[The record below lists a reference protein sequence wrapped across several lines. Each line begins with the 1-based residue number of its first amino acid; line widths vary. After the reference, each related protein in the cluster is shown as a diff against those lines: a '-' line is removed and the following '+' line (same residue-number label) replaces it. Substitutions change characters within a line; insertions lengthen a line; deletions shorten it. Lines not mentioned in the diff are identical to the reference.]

1 MTFIINPGSSYV
13 DNIQYI
19 LMYTIG
25 LQSKKAR
32 YVLNNTL
39 VLLGYEAKR
48 QYDSLKKTTYTSG
61 YQCCHS
67 TLISFPYNKNEE
79 SLDVPT
85 QSETKNAIIFNYN
98 IWP

>member
-48 QYDSLKKTTYTSG
+48 QVMIPSKKPHILLGISVA
-61 YQCCHS
+61 
-67 TLISFPYNKNEE
+67 TLH
-79 SLDVPT
+79 
-85 QSETKNAIIFNYN
+85 
-98 IWP
+98 